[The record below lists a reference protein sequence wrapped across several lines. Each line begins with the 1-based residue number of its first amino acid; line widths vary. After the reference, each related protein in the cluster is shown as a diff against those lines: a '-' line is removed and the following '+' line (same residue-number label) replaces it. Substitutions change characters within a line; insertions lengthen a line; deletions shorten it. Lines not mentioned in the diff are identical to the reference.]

1 MSARIGVLTLEITF
15 QCLCFLHNLKG
26 SEIDLV
32 ALSQDTHMGQEDR
45 EGCGS
50 PAVNTGLH
58 GSVVEGHWAQ
68 VAASSHALP
77 KGLERSRGAAASFPH
92 TGQVGAWGSRG
103 QHPVGQGAVGR
114 HPGPHPSSSCNEASP
129 TAKRVLL

>member
-1 MSARIGVLTLEITF
+1 
-15 QCLCFLHNLKG
+15 
-26 SEIDLV
+26 
-32 ALSQDTHMGQEDR
+32 MGQEDR

-103 QHPVGQGAVGR
+103 QHPVGQGAASR
-114 HPGPHPSSSCNEASP
+114 PPSVFILQRGFPDGEASVAMSHTGKP
-129 TAKRVLL
+129 GRSETPVTARWSTGPAA